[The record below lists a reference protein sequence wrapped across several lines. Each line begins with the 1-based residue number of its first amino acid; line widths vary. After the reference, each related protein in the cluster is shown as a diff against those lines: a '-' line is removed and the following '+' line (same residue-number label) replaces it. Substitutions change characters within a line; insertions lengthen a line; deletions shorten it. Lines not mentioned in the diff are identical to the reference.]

1 MKKFV
6 IIFWLFILILLC
18 SCSKKEPSTA
28 IAENASK
35 EIVQVQEDI
44 KKSTCENKSSFIA
57 RLDSIRAEIKN
68 IDLACKTEK
77 DVLKQEN
84 SKLKIII
91 GSLVLIIILSV
102 YVIIKKRV

>member
-1 MKKFV
+1 MKKFA
-6 IIFWLFILILLC
+6 IIFWLFILLLLC
-18 SCSKKEPSTA
+18 SCAKKEPSTA
-28 IAENASK
+28 ISEATQK
-35 EIVQVQEDI
+35 EIVVIQEDI
-44 KKSTCENKSSFIA
+44 KKSTCENKDSFIK